1 MISDRVPV
9 PVPGPIPVPKP
20 DSGFRPIPVLVPD
33 IRLDS
38 SSIFSDRET
47 RNGGFNWP
55 NQTG

>member
-1 MISDRVPV
+1 MVSDPVDV

-20 DSGFRPIPVLVPD
+20 DVVYTHSSSGSD

-38 SSIFSDRET
+38 SSIFSDRNQ
-47 RNGGFNWP
+47 NGGFNWP